1 MDKPQ
6 PFSLPFVK
14 KEQVAHE
21 TYSFFFDREGQPD
34 FDFTAG
40 QYIRMS
46 LEIENPDERGSSH
59 YFTISSSPLEKE
71 YLTITTKIVV
81 QASTFKQTL
90 SSLTPGTPVRF
101 FGPNGDFTLPE
112 HPEKPIVFLAG
123 GIGITPSHSMITF
136 AAKAGA
142 SFAMTL
148 FVSFSTVEEAV
159 FYDELKK
166 IGQEHENVQIVYTV
180 THLFEPE
187 PQSRR
192 PEESTQPWSGETG
205 RISADMIKNYIQN
218 VQNAQYYIS
227 GPQKMV
233 SAMAEITSQMG
244 VPEEQVKKE
253 DFPGY

>member
-1 MDKPQ
+1 MHKPQ

-14 KEQVAHE
+14 KEYVAHE
-21 TYSFFFDREGQPD
+21 TYSFYFDRSAAPD

-46 LEIENPDERGSSH
+46 LAIENPDERGSSH
-59 YFTISSSPLEKE
+59 YFTISSSPLNKE
-71 YLTITTKIVV
+71 YLTITTKIVERP
-81 QASTFKQTL
+81 STFKQTL
-90 SSLTPGTPVRF
+90 ASLTPGTPVRF
-101 FGPNGDFTLPE
+101 FGPNGDFVLPE
-112 HPEKPIVFLAG
+112 QSEKPVVFLAG

-136 AAKAGA
+136 AAKTGS
-142 SFAMTL
+142 SFPMTL

-180 THLFEPE
+180 THPE
-187 PQSRR
+187 AS
-192 PEESTQPWSGETG
+192 SQPWQGETG
-205 RISADMIKNYIQN
+205 RISGDMIKKYVQN
-218 VQNAQYYIS
+218 VESCLYYIS

-233 SAMAEITSQMG
+233 HAMAEITTQMRI
-244 VPEEQVKKE
+244 PEGQVKKE

>member
-21 TYSFFFDREGQPD
+21 TYSFYFDRNAQPD

-46 LEIENPDERGSSH
+46 LEIEHPDERGSSH

-71 YLTITTKIVV
+71 YLTITTKIVER
-81 QASTFKQTL
+81 ASTFKQTL
-90 SSLTPGTPVRF
+90 SSLAPGAPVRF
-101 FGPNGDFTLPE
+101 FGPNGDFTLPGR
-112 HPEKPIVFLAG
+112 PGKPIVFLAG

-136 AAKAGA
+136 AAKAG
-142 SFAMTL
+142 SSIPMTL

-180 THLFEPE
+180 TH
-187 PQSRR
+187 

-205 RISADMIKNYIQN
+205 RISADMIKKYIQN

-244 VPEEQVKKE
+244 VPDEQVKKE